1 MIHTFLKIFST
12 LLLIGVLVLLVQ
24 KRDFILHPTKGN
36 SSIKQSSFENTI
48 DEIPPLSSLEKD
60 PTPSNLSSTANE
72 KITQV
77 TEVATTIAKEI
88 VEVTPYIY
96 QNEGV
101 SDTDESY
108 RPQVSPC
115 SRVTGYRIGTFD
127 TRFGI
132 SKEDFI
138 HTIDEASTLWEN
150 AAQKNLFAYDQNGT
164 LTINLIYDERQSNT
178 EHINNLAQEIENA
191 KESAEQIKTAYEQ
204 EKILYTSETDSLIKD
219 GANFQMRHTAYSDK
233 VATYNA
239 KGGASKIEYDAMTAE
254 LTALQQEAKILD
266 SRRLQVVS
274 MTESINKKVVRYNEF
289 VSYINDLIKK
299 SNSLGAKKFT
309 EGKFVP
315 SSNTI
320 DIYQYDNTTK
330 LLRVLAHELGH
341 ALGINH
347 TANRYSIMYSVN
359 SATTTELTTDDKEA
373 LADSCQ

>member
-1 MIHTFLKIFST
+1 MVTT
-12 LLLIGVLVLLVQ
+12 LLKTLSILLLGGFLIFLIQ
-24 KRDFILHPTKGN
+24 KRDLITEDNPSLQYSSEKTLTEEPVITNTTK
-36 SSIKQSSFENTI
+36 EI
-48 DEIPPLSSLEKD
+48 DTT
-60 PTPSNLSSTANE
+60 TPSSTLKQEIKEVVAE
-72 KITQV
+72 TITK
-77 TEVATTIAKEI
+77 AS
-88 VEVTPYIY
+88 PYIH

-115 SRVTGYRIGTFD
+115 SKVTGYRIGTFD

-132 SKEDFI
+132 SKENFI
-138 HTIDEASTLWEN
+138 HTVDEASTLWED
-150 AAQKNLFAYDQNGT
+150 AAHKDLFAYDQNGS

-191 KESAEQIKTAYEQ
+191 KESAEQLKAAYEQ

-219 GANFQMRHTAYSDK
+219 GADFQMRHTAYSDK

-254 LTALQQEAKILD
+254 LTTLQQEAKILD
-266 SRRLQVVS
+266 ARRSQILS

-289 VSYINDLIKK
+289 VTYINDLITK
-299 SNSLGAKKFT
+299 SNSIGAKKFT

-315 SSNTI
+315 STNTI
-320 DIYQYDNTTK
+320 DIYQYDSTTK

>member
-60 PTPSNLSSTANE
+60 PTPSNPSSAANE

-108 RPQVSPC
+108 RPQISPC
-115 SRVTGYRIGTFD
+115 NRTTSYKIGTFD

-138 HTIDEASTLWEN
+138 HTIDEASSLWED
-150 AAQKNLFAYDQNGT
+150 AAHKNLFVYDQNGS

-178 EHINNLAQEIENA
+178 EDINNLTKEIENS
-191 KESAEQIKTAYEQ
+191 KESAEQLKMAYEQ
-204 EKILYTSETDSLIKD
+204 EKVFYTTETDNLIKD
-219 GANFQMRHTAYSDK
+219 GESFQLRYKAYSDK
-233 VATYNA
+233 VTAYNA
-239 KGGASKIEYDAMTAE
+239 KGGASKIEYDAMTSE
-254 LTALQQEAKILD
+254 LAALQQEAKILD
-266 SRRLQVVS
+266 GRRLQVIS
-274 MTESINKKVVRYNEF
+274 ITDSINKKVVRYNEF

-320 DIYQYDNTTK
+320 DIYQYANATK

-341 ALGINH
+341 TLGINH

-373 LADSCQ
+373 LAEICQ